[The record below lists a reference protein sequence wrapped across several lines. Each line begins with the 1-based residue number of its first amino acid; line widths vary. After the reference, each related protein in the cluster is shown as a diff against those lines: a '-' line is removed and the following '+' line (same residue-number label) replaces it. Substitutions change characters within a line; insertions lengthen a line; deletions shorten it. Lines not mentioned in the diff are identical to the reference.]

1 MSNRMQQS
9 YDTFTRVELTTLI
22 QSHEVEID
30 KLREGEAEE
39 CRFGQCQVFPSGFQT
54 ATDKSDSGHWSV
66 AWSDLM
72 MTMFILFVVL
82 YCYQISFHPPVWG
95 DLAGRNHASAVVG
108 GERKIST
115 TSTDPLGAPAAQ
127 SLASKYKEGRM
138 VLHEKNMGEFAALDL
153 VNDKTMRVS
162 LSGDLLFAEG
172 QSNLL
177 PQARY
182 FLLDLIPLLRLAP
195 YKIEVVG
202 HADRSVQES
211 QYRDSWALSLQRASH
226 VARIL
231 MASGGLAEDRFV
243 ISGAGSS
250 QPALADVSSA
260 NRRVELILT
269 LEELDD
275 HVEVVK
281 PFKPVLNS

>member
-1 MSNRMQQS
+1 MSNRAQQS

-22 QSHEVEID
+22 QSHKLEID
-30 KLREGEAEE
+30 KLKEGEDDAG
-39 CRFGQCQVFPSGFQT
+39 RVGQCQVFPAGFQSEM
-54 ATDKSDSGHWSV
+54 DKSDRDHWSV

-95 DLAGRNHASAVVG
+95 DVTGRNRASAVVG
-108 GERKIST
+108 GERNIST
-115 TSTDPLGAPAAQ
+115 TSVDPLGAPAEY
-127 SLASKYKEGRM
+127 SMASKYKEGRM

-172 QSNLL
+172 QSELL

-182 FLLDLIPLLRLAP
+182 FLLDLIPILRMAP
-195 YKIEVVG
+195 YEIAVVG

-211 QYRDSWALSLQRASH
+211 QYRDGWTLSMQRAAH

-250 QPALADVSSA
+250 QPAFADVSSE

-281 PFKPVLNS
+281 PIKPVLN